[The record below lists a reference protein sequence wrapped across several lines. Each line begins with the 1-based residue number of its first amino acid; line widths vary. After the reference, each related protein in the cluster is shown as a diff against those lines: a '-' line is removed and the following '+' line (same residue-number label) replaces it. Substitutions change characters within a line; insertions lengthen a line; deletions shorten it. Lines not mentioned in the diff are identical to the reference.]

1 MSAFTG
7 TRALTRLALRL
18 DRVRLTVW
26 VLGLSVMPMGTAAN
40 YLKLYPTEA
49 DLQAVKGVL
58 SNPSLVALSG
68 PLYSLTIGGLTAWKV
83 GVTEFILI
91 GLMSLLTVVRH
102 TRTEEETGRLEL
114 LRATVI
120 GKHAPLTAALL
131 TVLIADTTI
140 AALTALGLM
149 ATGLPAAGSVAFG
162 VAIGLV
168 GLLFAAIA
176 AVAAQ
181 LTQGSRAA
189 NGIAGAVLGGTYLL
203 RAAGDTG
210 PTWLSWLSPTGWALR
225 LRPYAGERWWIVAV
239 FAAFTAAFAAAAYAL
254 AARRDV
260 GAGLLAER
268 PGPAQASPSLR
279 SPLALAW
286 RLHRGLLIGWT
297 VGLALS
303 GAVLGGA
310 ANGINGLASPNQ
322 QLTDV
327 LTRMG
332 GKAALTD
339 AFLAAIFGIIGM
351 VAAAYTVQATLR
363 LRQEESSGRVEAIL
377 ATRVGRLRWAASHL
391 AFALLGTALLLA
403 VAGLAGGLVYGAQV
417 HDISGQ
423 AGRVFGAAMV
433 QLPATWVLAGLGTA
447 LIGLLPR
454 LSTLTWAALILSVLL
469 VELGALFGL
478 SQWVLDIVPFA
489 HVPKLPGAAFTVAP
503 LLWLTAVAAALG
515 AAGLIGLRRRDIPV
529 A

>member
-1 MSAFTG
+1 MTSLTG

-26 VLGLSVMPMGTAAN
+26 VLGLAVMPMGTAAN
-40 YLKLYPTEA
+40 YQKLYPTEA

-58 SNPSLVALSG
+58 TNPSLVALSG
-68 PLYSLTIGGLTAWKV
+68 PLFDVSIGGLTAWKI
-83 GVTEFILI
+83 GITEFILI

-120 GKHAPLTAALL
+120 GRHAPLTAALL
-131 TVLIADTTI
+131 TAALADVAIAVLI
-140 AALTALGLM
+140 ALGLM
-149 ATGLPAAGSVAFG
+149 ATGLPVAGSIAFG
-162 VAIGLV
+162 VATGLV

-176 AVAAQ
+176 AAAAQ
-181 LTQGSRAA
+181 LTQSARAA
-189 NGIAGAVLGGTYLL
+189 NSIAGAILGGTYLL

-210 PTWLSWLSPTGWALR
+210 PTWLSWLSPTGWALH
-225 LRPYAGERWWIVAV
+225 LRAYGDERWWVV
-239 FAAFTAAFAAAAYAL
+239 LLFVGFAAVFTAAGYAL
-254 AARRDV
+254 ADRRDV
-260 GAGLLAER
+260 GAGLIAER
-268 PGPAQASPSLR
+268 PGPAAGAPSLR

-310 ANGINGLASPNQ
+310 ANSINNLESPNQ

-332 GKAALTD
+332 GKAGLTD
-339 AFLAAIFGIIGM
+339 AFLAAIFGIVGM

-363 LRQEESSGRVEAIL
+363 LRQEESSGRVEPIL
-377 ATRVGRLRWAASHL
+377 ATRVGRLQWAASHL
-391 AFALLGTALLLA
+391 AFALFGTALLLA
-403 VAGLAGGLVYGAQV
+403 VAGLAGGVVYGAEV
-417 HDISGQ
+417 HDVGGQ

-433 QLPATWVLAGLGTA
+433 QLPAAWVLAGFGMA

-478 SQWVLDIVPFA
+478 NQYVLDIVPFA
-489 HVPKLPGAAFTVAP
+489 HVPKLPGAAFSVTP
-503 LLWLTAVAAALG
+503 LLWLTAVAVALG
-515 AAGLIGLRRRDIPV
+515 AAGLFGLRRRDMPV